1 MADDGLTGL
10 YIAYTLVWLGL
21 LAYLIYI
28 HTLQER
34 LRREMTIF
42 ERRMR
47 ARERRKDGET
57 GREV

>member
-42 ERRMR
+42 QRRMR

-57 GREV
+57 EREE

>member
-1 MADDGLTGL
+1 MADDGLVGL

-47 ARERRKDGET
+47 ARDRREEREKEGDE
-57 GREV
+57 